1 MSDLNAPTL
10 EVTAPFDG
18 AVIAR
23 LPRMNAVQAEAAL
36 ATAYALYRDRDAWLP
51 KAQRIEILRNAAKI
65 IAGRAEELAL
75 QAAREGGKPLIDSR
89 VEIARAI
96 DGIEV
101 CIETLRTHGGNVIP
115 MGVNAAS
122 AGHLAFTQYEPIGVV
137 AAVSAFNHP
146 FNLIVHQVGPAVAAG
161 CPVLVKPASATP
173 LSCIAFVE
181 ILHQAGLPKA
191 WCQVMLTESN
201 AIATKIVTD
210 KRIGFFSFIGSGAVG
225 WGLRAQL
232 APGTRC
238 ALEHGGA
245 APVIIAADADLAA
258 NLPRLAKGGF
268 YHAGQV
274 CVSVQRIY
282 AHASIA
288 EGVAQE
294 LGRLGKAMKV
304 GDPTHAGTEIGPL
317 ISHGECDRV
326 HDWVREAVQGGAKL
340 ISGGEKI
347 SASCYPPTV
356 LFNPPEGAKVSQS
369 EIFGPVVCVYSYTDI
384 NEAIAR
390 ANALPVSFQAAVF
403 TRDLDTALR
412 VYSRIDATAVMVN
425 DHTAFRVDW
434 MPFAG
439 ARESGHGVG
448 GIPHTI
454 HDMQT
459 EKMMVIR
466 SNEI

>member
-1 MSDLNAPTL
+1 MSENLL
-10 EVTAPFDG
+10 EVTAPYDG
-18 AVIAR
+18 AVIAKV
-23 LPRMNAVQAEAAL
+23 PRMDAAGVEAAL
-36 ATAYALYRDRDAWLP
+36 RRAHSLYRDRASWIQ
-51 KAQRIEILRNAAKI
+51 KSRRIEILRKAAKI
-65 IAGRAEELAL
+65 ISTRAEELAL

-96 DGIEV
+96 DGIDV
-101 CIETLRTHGGNVIP
+101 CIETLRTDAGDVVP

-137 AAVSAFNHP
+137 VAVSAFNHP

-173 LSCIAFVE
+173 LSCIAFVD
-181 ILHQAGLPKA
+181 ILHEAGLPKQWA
-191 WCQVMLTESN
+191 QVVLPENNTLSTAM
-201 AIATKIVTD
+201 VTD
-210 KRIGFFSFIGSGAVG
+210 PRVGFFSFIGSGAVG

-232 APGTRC
+232 APGARC

-245 APVIIAADADLAA
+245 APVILAADADLSQA
-258 NLPRLAKGGF
+258 LPRLAKGGF

-282 AHASIA
+282 ADARIA
-288 EGVAQE
+288 EAVADE
-294 LGRLGKAMKV
+294 LGRLGSAMKV
-304 GDPTHAGTEIGPL
+304 GDPARPDTEVGPL

-326 HDWVREAVQGGAKL
+326 HDWVRQAVAGGAKL
-340 ISGGEKI
+340 VCGGEKI
-347 SASCYPPTV
+347 SPSCYQPTV
-356 LFNPPEGAKVSQS
+356 LFHPPEDAKVSRQ
-369 EIFGPVVCVYSYTDI
+369 EVFGPVICVYPYTDMD
-384 NEAIAR
+384 EAIAR
-390 ANALPVSFQAAVF
+390 ANSLPVSFQASVF
-403 TRDLDTALR
+403 TRDIDTALR
-412 VYSRIDATAVMVN
+412 VYQRIDATAVMLN

-454 HDMQT
+454 RDMQT
-459 EKMMVIR
+459 EKMLVIR

>member
-1 MSDLNAPTL
+1 MSENLL

-18 AVIAR
+18 AVISR
-23 LPRMNAVQAEAAL
+23 LPRLNAAQVEAAIT
-36 ATAYALYRDRDAWLP
+36 AAYALYRDRDAWIP
-51 KAQRIEILRNAAKI
+51 KARRIEILRNAAKI
-65 IAGRAEELAL
+65 ISGRAEELAL

-101 CIETLRTHGGNVIP
+101 CIETLRTDAGNVIP

-122 AGHLAFTQYEPIGVV
+122 AGHLAFTQHEPIGVV

-181 ILHQAGLPKA
+181 ILHEAGLPKA
-191 WCQVMLTESN
+191 WAQVVIPETN
-201 AIATKIVTD
+201 ALATKMVTD
-210 KRIGFFSFIGSGAVG
+210 KRVAFFSFIGSGAVG

-245 APVIIAADADLAA
+245 APVIVAADADLEA

-288 EGVAQE
+288 ENIAQE
-294 LGRLGKAMKV
+294 LGRLGNAMKV
-304 GDPTHAGTEIGPL
+304 GDPTRTDTEIGPL
-317 ISHGECDRV
+317 INHGECDRV
-326 HDWVREAVQGGAKL
+326 HAWVREAVAGGAKL

-356 LFNPPEGAKVSQS
+356 LFNPPIEAKVSKS
-369 EIFGPVVCVYSYTDI
+369 EVFGPVICVYAYTDI

-390 ANALPVSFQAAVF
+390 ANSLAVSFQAAVF
-403 TRDLDTALR
+403 TRDIDTALR
-412 VYSRIDATAVMVN
+412 VYKRIDATAVMVN

-459 EKMMVIR
+459 EKMMIIR

>member
-1 MSDLNAPTL
+1 ML

-18 AVIAR
+18 AAIAK
-23 LPRMNAVQAEAAL
+23 LPRLNAIQVEAAL
-36 ATAYALYRDRDAWLP
+36 ASAYALYRNRDAWVP
-51 KAQRIEILRNAAKI
+51 KVRRIEILRNTAKI
-65 IAGRAEELAL
+65 ISGRAEELAL

-101 CIETLRTHGGNVIP
+101 CIETLRTDAGNVIP
-115 MGVNAAS
+115 MDVNAAS
-122 AGHLAFTQYEPIGVV
+122 AGHLAFTQHEPIGVV

-181 ILHQAGLPKA
+181 ILHEAGLPKA
-191 WCQVMLTESN
+191 WCQVVIPETN
-201 AIATKIVTD
+201 ALATKMVTD
-210 KRIGFFSFIGSGAVG
+210 KRVGFFSFIGSGAVG

-245 APVIIAADADLAA
+245 APVIVAADADLAA

-294 LGRLGKAMKV
+294 LGKLGNAMKV
-304 GDPTHAGTEIGPL
+304 GDPTRADTEIGPL
-317 ISHGECDRV
+317 ITHGECDRV
-326 HDWVREAVQGGAKL
+326 HAWVREAVAGGAKL
-340 ISGGEKI
+340 ISGGNKI
-347 SASCYPPTV
+347 SASCYQPTV
-356 LFNPPEGAKVSQS
+356 LFNPPEDARVSIS
-369 EIFGPVVCVYSYTDI
+369 EVFGPVICVYAYTDI

-390 ANALPVSFQAAVF
+390 ANSLAVSFQAAVF
-403 TRDLDTALR
+403 TRDIDTALR
-412 VYSRIDATAVMVN
+412 VFNRIDATAVMVN

-448 GIPHTI
+448 GIVHTI

>member
-1 MSDLNAPTL
+1 MPDMNDEKL

-18 AVIAR
+18 AVIAK
-23 LPRMNAVQAEAAL
+23 LPRMNAAQVEAAL
-36 ATAYALYRDRDAWLP
+36 ASAYALYRNRDAWIP
-51 KAQRIEILRNAAKI
+51 KARRIEILRNAAKI
-65 IAGRAEELAL
+65 ISGRAEELAL

-96 DGIEV
+96 DGIDV
-101 CIETLRTHGGNVIP
+101 CIETLRTDAGNVIP

-122 AGHLAFTQYEPIGVV
+122 AGHLAFTQHEPIGVV

-181 ILHQAGLPKA
+181 ILHEAGLPKA
-191 WCQVMLTESN
+191 WAQVVMPETN
-201 AIATKIVTD
+201 ALATKMVTD
-210 KRIGFFSFIGSGAVG
+210 KRVAFFSFIGSGAVG

-245 APVIIAADADLAA
+245 APVIVAADADLAA

-288 EGVAQE
+288 EELANE
-294 LGRLGKAMKV
+294 LGKLGAAMKV
-304 GDPTHAGTEIGPL
+304 GDPTRVETEVGPL
-317 ISHGECDRV
+317 INHGECDRV
-326 HDWVREAVQGGAKL
+326 HAWVQEAVAGGAKL

-347 SASCYPPTV
+347 SASCYQPTV
-356 LFNPPEGAKVSQS
+356 LFNPPEDAKVSRS
-369 EIFGPVVCVYSYTDI
+369 EVFGPVICVYAYTDI

-390 ANALPVSFQAAVF
+390 ANSLPVSFQAAVF
-403 TRDLDTALR
+403 TRDIDTALR
-412 VYSRIDATAVMVN
+412 VYNRIDATAVMVN

-454 HDMQT
+454 HDMQI

>member
-1 MSDLNAPTL
+1 MM

-23 LPRMNAVQAEAAL
+23 LPRMNAAGVEAAL
-36 ATAYALYRDRDAWLP
+36 SSAYALYRNRDAWLP
-51 KAQRIEILRNAAKI
+51 KARRIEILRAAAKI
-65 IAGRAEELAL
+65 ISGRAEELAL

-101 CIETLRTHGGNVIP
+101 CIETLRTDAGNVIP

-122 AGHLAFTQYEPIGVV
+122 SGHLAFTQYEPVGVV

-146 FNLIVHQVGPAVAAG
+146 FNLIVHQVAPAVAAG
-161 CPVLVKPASATP
+161 CPVLIKPASATP
-173 LSCIAFVE
+173 LSCAAFVA
-181 ILHQAGLPKA
+181 ILHEAGLPKA
-191 WCQVMLTESN
+191 WAQVVIPETN
-201 AIATKIVTD
+201 ALATKMVTD
-210 KRIGFFSFIGSGAVG
+210 KRVGFFSFIGSGAVG

-245 APVIIAADADLAA
+245 APVIVAADADLAA

-288 EGVAQE
+288 ESVAQE
-294 LGRLGKAMKV
+294 LGRLGAAMKV
-304 GDPTHAGTEIGPL
+304 GDPTRPDTEIGPL
-317 ISHGECDRV
+317 INHGECDRV
-326 HDWVREAVQGGAKL
+326 HAWVQEAVAGGAKL

-356 LFNPPEGAKVSQS
+356 LFNPPENVKVSQS
-369 EIFGPVVCVYSYTDI
+369 EIFGPVICVYAYTDI

-403 TRDLDTALR
+403 TRDIDTALR
-412 VYSRIDATAVMVN
+412 VYNRIDATAVMVN

-448 GIPHTI
+448 GIAHTI